1 MLAYGAVVNRE
12 WNDYTLGRMKLD
24 SKYFDKIRVK
34 PGEERK
40 ARDRFPQCEWEGCPR
55 PGPHK
60 APMGRGSEGKFFNY
74 CTEHVQQY
82 NKTYNYFNGMKD
94 DEVLGYQKDA
104 RTGHR
109 PTWKLGQNSYANV
122 SGIRRKAANMAEDPF
137 NLKGQAKDRAG
148 RHPSGRALRN
158 TELKALQTLGLDDKA
173 VPETVKN
180 QYKKLVKRLHPDA
193 NGGSRANEDTLKAVI
208 QAYDTLRTSGFC

>member
-1 MLAYGAVVNRE
+1 
-12 WNDYTLGRMKLD
+12 MKLD

-34 PGEERK
+34 RGEAK
-40 ARDRFPQCEWEGCPR
+40 KPADTIPQCEWPDCPR

-60 APMGRGSEGKFFNY
+60 APMGRGHEGKFHNY

-82 NKTYNYFNGMKD
+82 NKSYNYFQGMKD
-94 DEVLGYQKDA
+94 DEVQGFQKDA

-122 SGIRRKAANMAEDPF
+122 SGVRRKAANLRDDPF
-137 NLKGQAKDRAG
+137 GVNGAGRDQQG

-158 TELKALQTLGLDDKA
+158 TELKALQTLGLDDRA
-173 VPETVKN
+173 SPETVKT
-180 QYKKLVKRLHPDA
+180 QYKTLVKRLHPDA
-193 NGGSRANEDTLKAVI
+193 NGGSR
-208 QAYDTLRTSGFC
+208 

>member
-1 MLAYGAVVNRE
+1 
-12 WNDYTLGRMKLD
+12 MKLD

-34 PGEERK
+34 PSAEQKQR
-40 ARDRFPQCEWEGCPR
+40 ATVPQCDWPGCPR

-60 APMGRGSEGKFFNY
+60 APMGRGNEGKFFNY

-82 NKTYNYFNGMKD
+82 NKQYNYFQGMKD
-94 DEVLGYQKDA
+94 DEVAGFQKDA
-104 RTGHR
+104 QTGHR
-109 PTWKLGQNSYANV
+109 PTWRMGQNSFANV
-122 SGIRRKAANMAEDPF
+122 SGMRRKAVNMSKDPF
-137 NLKGQAKDRAG
+137 GLNGVGEKQAG

-158 TELKALQTLGLDDKA
+158 TELKALQTLGLDDTATPEA
-173 VPETVKN
+173 VKT

-208 QAYDTLRTSGFC
+208 QAYDHLRDSGFC

>member
-1 MLAYGAVVNRE
+1 
-12 WNDYTLGRMKLD
+12 MKLD

-40 ARDRFPQCEWEGCPR
+40 ARDQHPQCEWPGCPR

-60 APMGRGSEGKFFNY
+60 APMGRGNEGKFHNY

-82 NKTYNYFNGMKD
+82 NKTYNYFDGMKD
-94 DEVLGYQKDA
+94 DEVAGFQKDA

-122 SGIRRKAANMAEDPF
+122 SGIRRKAANMEADPF
-137 NLKGQAKDRAG
+137 RLNGLEKDKAG
-148 RHPSGRALRN
+148 RHPKGRALRN
-158 TELKALQTLGLDDKA
+158 TELKALQALGLDDRATPEA
-173 VPETVKN
+173 VKT
-180 QYKKLVKRLHPDA
+180 QYKTLVKRLHPDA

-208 QAYDTLRTSGFC
+208 QAYDHLRSSGFC

>member
-1 MLAYGAVVNRE
+1 
-12 WNDYTLGRMKLD
+12 MKLD

-34 PGEERK
+34 RGEPKKLADEI
-40 ARDRFPQCEWEGCPR
+40 PQCEWPGCPR

-60 APMGRGSEGKFFNY
+60 APMGRGNEGKFHNY

-82 NKTYNYFNGMKD
+82 NKSYNYFEGMKD
-94 DEVLGYQKDA
+94 DEVQGFQKDA

-122 SGIRRKAANMAEDPF
+122 SGVRRKAANMREDPF
-137 NLKGQAKDRAG
+137 GLNGLGREQPG

-158 TELKALQTLGLDDKA
+158 TELKALQTLGLDDRA
-173 VPETVKN
+173 SPETVKT
-180 QYKKLVKRLHPDA
+180 QYKTLVKRLHPDA

-208 QAYDTLRTSGFC
+208 QAYDHLRSSGFC